1 MTLIKSGNDKIPFFF
16 ICFLLLL
23 CAGAQIDVKT
33 GALMTTIPEGED
45 LDVGP
50 YFPKDVYH
58 MFDYA
63 FWYRNLQQN
72 VGDRIKAYLQ
82 KT

>member
-1 MTLIKSGNDKIPFFF
+1 
-16 ICFLLLL
+16 
-23 CAGAQIDVKT
+23 
-33 GALMTTIPEGED
+33 MTTIPEGED

-72 VGDRIKAYLQ
+72 VGDRINAYLQ